1 MDFILSFITGGL
13 LQAAWW
19 QIVIYTLVVTH
30 ITIVAVTVFLHR
42 SQAHRGLD
50 LHPAVMHFFRFWLW
64 MTTGMVT
71 KEWVAIHRKHHAKCE
86 REGDPHSPMMF
97 GIWKV
102 LFRGA
107 ELYRAESKNK
117 ETLAKFGHGTPN
129 DWIEQNLYTRYSVRG
144 ILVMLVIDVAL
155 FGALGFTVWAVQ
167 MAWIPF
173 WAAGVVNGIGHFWG
187 YRNFASPDTSTNLV
201 PWGIVIGGEELHNN
215 HHAYGTSAK
224 FSSKWYE
231 FDIGWAY
238 ITILRSVGLAKV
250 KKVAPKLK
258 LENTSKP
265 VMDLATLQGVITH
278 RYEIMARYGD
288 ILKVAAREELMRLK
302 SSPKDEDVTRKWS
315 SLNRARRWIHRGDDA
330 LQPAQRAEVDQAL
343 ALAPDTSLSTLVNM
357 RRELGRLWESSS
369 ASSEQLLGDLQA
381 WCQRAQQS
389 GIASLE
395 QFAVRLR
402 RYAA

>member
-19 QIVIYTLVVTH
+19 QIVIFTLVVTH

-64 MTTGMVT
+64 LTTGMVT

-107 ELYRAESKNK
+107 ELYRSESKNK
-117 ETLAKFGHGTPN
+117 ETLAKYGHGTPN
-129 DWIEQNLYTRYSVRG
+129 DWIEQKLYSRFSVRG
-144 ILVMLVIDVAL
+144 ILLMLAIDVAL

-201 PWGIVIGGEELHNN
+201 PWGIVIGGEELHYN

-238 ITILRSVGLAKV
+238 ITILRTLGLAKV

-258 LENTSKP
+258 LESAGKP

-288 ILKVAAREELMRLK
+288 ILKVAAREELARLK
-302 SSPKDEDVTRKWS
+302 SSEKGDVNGSWS
-315 SLNRARRWIHRGDDA
+315 SLNRVRRWVHRNDDA
-330 LQPAQRAEVDQAL
+330 LQPSQRAEVDQAL
-343 ALAPDTSLSTLVNM
+343 ALAPDTSLTTLVSM

-369 ASSEQLLGDLQA
+369 ASSEQLLADLQA